1 MFHKMG
7 DKTAAT
13 TGAIGALAT
22 LGIDHVNTSIAA
34 AVGFCSLII
43 VLPKAC
49 RTIKYN
55 TLQFVR
61 WVRFYN
67 SK

>member
-1 MFHKMG
+1 MFNKMN
-7 DKTAAT
+7 DKTAAA

-22 LGIDHVNTSIAA
+22 LGIDHINTGIAA

-55 TLQFVR
+55 TVQFLR
-61 WVRFYN
+61 WVRHT
-67 SK
+67 K